1 MQKDSTS
8 LCTQADWTVALQK
21 AKIQD
26 PMEKVVWAL
35 LQSAGILDM
44 EKLIEHRPPLDKLS
58 FWKRP
63 AIPQREH
70 RTHARFLTAIDILQS
85 PLPSLTNSGCP
96 DSSPGTARELNA
108 RPSSAAACSPPTIR
122 TNQDLSV
129 RTVTAFTITA
139 TPRSRR
145 DTNTVFF
152 RNPSRPR
159 LAETSAA
166 ATAYRT
172 MTKGQASPW
181 VCFPSKS
188 PLVTST

>member
-70 RTHARFLTAIDILQS
+70 RTHARFLTAIDIY
-85 PLPSLTNSGCP
+85 
-96 DSSPGTARELNA
+96 
-108 RPSSAAACSPPTIR
+108 
-122 TNQDLSV
+122 
-129 RTVTAFTITA
+129 
-139 TPRSRR
+139 
-145 DTNTVFF
+145 
-152 RNPSRPR
+152 SRPCR
-159 LAETSAA
+159 VR
-166 ATAYRT
+166 RT
-172 MTKGQASPW
+172 LVAQTPAQALRESGLQGRHPRKHVHLQRSGHTKA
-181 VCFPSKS
+181 C
-188 PLVTST
+188 L